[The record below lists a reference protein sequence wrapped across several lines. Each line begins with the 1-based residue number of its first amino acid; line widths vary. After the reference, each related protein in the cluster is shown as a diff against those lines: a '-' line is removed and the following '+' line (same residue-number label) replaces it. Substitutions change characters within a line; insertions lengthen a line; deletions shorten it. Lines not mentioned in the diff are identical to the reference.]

1 MSKSQTP
8 KKDAP
13 LMKCADCL
21 HAKQYREV
29 NPATRRYVLKVKCTK
44 GHWRKGRKHGECDL
58 HRVLARRRHKCAD
71 YVSMSDS
78 EEDRRECLKI
88 LSATLPLEQIV
99 YEPNG
104 EPVDITEVTAWQSVQ

>member
-1 MSKSQTP
+1 MSNTETTP
-8 KKDAP
+8 VEAP
-13 LMKCADCL
+13 LIKCADCL

-29 NPATRRYVLKVKCTK
+29 NPATRRYVLKVKCAK

-58 HRVLARRRHKCAD
+58 HRVLARRRRKCAD
-71 YVSMSDS
+71 YVSMLDN
-78 EEDRRECLKI
+78 EEDRGEYLKT

-104 EPVDITEVTAWQSVQ
+104 QPVDITEGAAWQSAR